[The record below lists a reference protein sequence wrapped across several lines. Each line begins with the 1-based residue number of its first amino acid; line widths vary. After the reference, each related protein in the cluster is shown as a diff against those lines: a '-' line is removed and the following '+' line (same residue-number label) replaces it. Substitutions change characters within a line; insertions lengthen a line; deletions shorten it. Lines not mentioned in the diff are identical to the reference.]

1 MSVILIS
8 FEMVSIFGHD
18 QAEIKYP
25 CLPWLFL
32 LQASFSLNVVLQQ
45 QAPIITLIDQRYG
58 FEQDRALASSE
69 FQDWSVS
76 LSVSQVDF
84 GADF

>member
-8 FEMVSIFGHD
+8 FEMVSIYGRD
-18 QAEIKYP
+18 QAEIIYP

-45 QAPIITLIDQRYG
+45 
-58 FEQDRALASSE
+58 
-69 FQDWSVS
+69 
-76 LSVSQVDF
+76 
-84 GADF
+84 

>member
-45 QAPIITLIDQRYG
+45 
-58 FEQDRALASSE
+58 
-69 FQDWSVS
+69 
-76 LSVSQVDF
+76 
-84 GADF
+84 